1 MTEVLV
7 DSFAAALKL
16 QTASFAVSL
25 ACRIRPPRRA
35 VGSLT
40 LVNVAPPPLA
50 PLSDDLAQV
59 EGELVGS
66 VRSSNEFLT
75 QAASHLLSA
84 GGKRIRPTIALAS
97 GYALDGLAPASE
109 QVRTAACAVELV
121 HLGSLY
127 HDDVIDEAATRRGV
141 PTVNARWSNVVA
153 ILAGDFLLARASEAA
168 ASLGAEVA
176 ALLAETISEL
186 CRGQIEELSS
196 VYRVDRTED
205 SYYSAITGKT
215 AALMATSARI
225 SGLVCGASEATLD
238 ALTAFGHHTGMCFQL
253 VDDALDFV
261 GDDAN
266 LGKRPGQDL
275 AEGIYNLPVLR
286 ALDRAPEL
294 RAQLGAPIEAERLE
308 ALRTVVIEAGGV
320 DDTLTCAHDHVQKA
334 LEALNGAPDLDETVV
349 AALSTYVDALVDR
362 DR

>member
-1 MTEVLV
+1 MGTWL
-7 DSFAAALKL
+7 SAG
-16 QTASFAVSL
+16 
-25 ACRIRPPRRA
+25 RIGLPTKGI
-35 VGSLT
+35 GSLT
-40 LVNVAPPPLA
+40 GVNVAPPPLA
-50 PLSDDLAQV
+50 PLSDDLALV
-59 EGELVGS
+59 EGELQGS
-66 VRSSNEFLT
+66 VQSSNEFLT
-75 QAASHLLSA
+75 QAASHLLAA
-84 GGKRIRPTIALAS
+84 GGKRIRPTIALAA
-97 GYALDGLAPASE
+97 GYALDGQHPASSGIC
-109 QVRTAACAVELV
+109 TAAAAVELV

-196 VYRVDRTED
+196 VYRADRTED
-205 SYYSAITGKT
+205 SYFSAIAGKT
-215 AALMATSARI
+215 AALMATAAHI
-225 SGLVCGASEATLD
+225 SGLVAGSSDATLD

-261 GDDAN
+261 GDDTN

-286 ALDRAPEL
+286 VLDRVPDL
-294 RAQLGAPIEAERLE
+294 RSQLGAPLAADRIET
-308 ALRTVVIEAGGV
+308 LRGAVIEAGGV
-320 DDTLTCAHDHVQKA
+320 EETLNCAHDHVSKA
-334 LEALNGAPDLDETVV
+334 LEALHGASDLDSTVV